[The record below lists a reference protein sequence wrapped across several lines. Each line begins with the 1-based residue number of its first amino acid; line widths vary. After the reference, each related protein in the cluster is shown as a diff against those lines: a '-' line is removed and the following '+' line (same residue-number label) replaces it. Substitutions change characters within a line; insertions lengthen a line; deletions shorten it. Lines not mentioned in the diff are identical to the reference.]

1 MHIALRIN
9 MDGQY
14 LEVTSVCYGHYHP
27 ISQVGY
33 LSTEEFQCKCMVL
46 VMNEVASRLAFL
58 YIANGEGLWLG
69 KEYSILYANSC
80 RPASHSL

>member
-14 LEVTSVCYGHYHP
+14 LEVTSVCYAHNHP

-46 VMNEVASRLAFL
+46 IMNEVASQLADYTYF
-58 YIANGEGLWLG
+58 IHCIWRRAM
-69 KEYSILYANSC
+69 A
-80 RPASHSL
+80 R